1 MIPFAFLPV
10 VTENWLILSS
20 HFVTGL
26 KVVLNPGLFEK
37 GSSDLATWS
46 SLPQMGISSN
56 TQAGTNQIRCIIP
69 LLCEI
74 RPTIGEE
81 DKIMKT
87 VNKLSSKKET
97 KCKKTAVLTMKDLSG
112 QFLIVTFDIYASNYI
127 DL

>member
-1 MIPFAFLPV
+1 MVSNL
-10 VTENWLILSS
+10 
-20 HFVTGL
+20 
-26 KVVLNPGLFEK
+26 GLFEK

-56 TQAGTNQIRCIIP
+56 TQAETNQIRCIIP

-74 RPTIGEE
+74 PPTIGEE
-81 DKIMKT
+81 VKIMKT

-112 QFLIVTFDIYASNYI
+112 QFLIVTFDIYASNYM